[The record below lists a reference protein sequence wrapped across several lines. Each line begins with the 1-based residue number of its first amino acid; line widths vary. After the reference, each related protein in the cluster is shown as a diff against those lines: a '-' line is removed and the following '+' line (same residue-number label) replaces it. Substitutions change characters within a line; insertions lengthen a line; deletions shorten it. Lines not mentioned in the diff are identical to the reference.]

1 MLDKLSHF
9 GFSYARLGVNDSDAT
24 NIRVKKIIL
33 TVSASIAVVIT
44 IIWGLTY
51 LILGHIL
58 LGSILVTCSVIIFL
72 AIKYFFT
79 TKNFNL
85 FRNTQLCLF
94 LIAPFLLQC
103 GAGGYT
109 AGSNLIIWSLLAP
122 VAAIF
127 FTDTKQA
134 LFWVGAYITVVL
146 LSGVYEFITINI
158 ISTSSQLNGMT
169 NLFYALNNGLVG
181 FFLLAMLLYFSQE
194 DRKAREHLELT
205 NRRLTVSKHIAETA
219 NRAKSMFFADFSHE
233 LRTPLNAIIGYC
245 EMLMEEAIDNH
256 RKQNYEDLSRIH
268 CSSMHLLSLTNN
280 IMDMAKI
287 EAGKMEL
294 HYETAPLDVLVKEI
308 INTTQPLFDKN
319 NNILNVDYPVMEKI
333 NTDTMKLKQIIINL
347 LSNSAKF
354 TKKGK
359 IDLEI
364 TTKRHNSVFLQDQL
378 VIKIRDQGI
387 GMTGEQT
394 AKVFDAFTQ
403 SDAGIARSYGG
414 TGLGL
419 TISSNFCKFLGGN
432 IKIKSEPGVGSV
444 FTVTLP
450 IKTSFN
456 SKAPKTVDV
465 STNEMA
471 LDSATKG

>member
-1 MLDKLSHF
+1 MLDKLSRF
-9 GFSYARLGVNDSDAT
+9 GFGYARLGVNDSDAT

-33 TVSASIAVVIT
+33 TVSASIAVAIT
-44 IIWGLTY
+44 ILWGLTS

-58 LGSILVTCSVIIFL
+58 LGSILVTYSVITFF
-72 AIKYFFT
+72 ATKYFFA
-79 TKNFNL
+79 TKNFDR
-85 FRNTQLCLF
+85 FRNTQLYLL
-94 LIAPFLLQC
+94 LIVPFLLQC
-103 GAGGYT
+103 AVGGYT

-122 VAAIF
+122 VVAIF

-134 LFWVGAYITVVL
+134 IFWVGAYVAVVL
-146 LSGVYEFITINI
+146 FAGVYEFITINI
-158 ISTSSQLNGMT
+158 ISSSPQSDGMAS
-169 NLFYALNNGLVG
+169 LFYVLNNGLVG
-181 FFLLAMLLYFSQE
+181 FFILAMLLYFSQE
-194 DRKAREHLELT
+194 NRKVREKLEVT
-205 NRRLTVSKHIAETA
+205 NRQLMVAKHIAETA
-219 NRAKSMFFADFSHE
+219 NLAKSMFFADFSHE

-245 EMLMEEAIDNH
+245 EMLMEEAMDGH
-256 RKQNYEDLSRIH
+256 RKQDHEDLSRIH

-294 HYETAPLDVLVKEI
+294 HYETAPLDILVKEI
-308 INTTQPLFDKN
+308 ISTTQPLFDKN
-319 NNILNVDYPVMEKI
+319 NNILSVDYPVMEKI
-333 NTDTMKLKQIIINL
+333 NTDTMKVKQIIINL
-347 LSNSAKF
+347 LTNSAKF
-354 TKKGK
+354 TQNGK
-359 IDLEI
+359 VDLKI
-364 TTKRHNSVFLQDQL
+364 TTERHNSIFLQDQL

-403 SDAGIARSYGG
+403 SDSGIARNYGG

-419 TISSNFCKFLGGN
+419 TISRNFCRFLGGN

-456 SKAPKTVDV
+456 SKEPKTVDV
-465 STNEMA
+465 DTNEMT
-471 LDSATKG
+471 LDSAIKG